1 MLTLLFFVLLSLK
14 KECFK
19 FWIKVVCFKTQLL
32 YLHFFLFLSLMSIFL
47 LTNAFT
53 RKMLGWLFQSKL
65 GRLAHFEVKQ
75 CPVKFCGDGCLSILR
90 IQQQRIP
97 DCGNRYAHVFRLGHT
112 LHLWSYV
119 TFHYFQQNLGYD
131 LCVCGSW
138 SNLKVC

>member
-1 MLTLLFFVLLSLK
+1 MANYFLFVLLSLK

-47 LTNAFT
+47 LTSAFT

-75 CPVKFCGDGCLSILR
+75 CPVKFCGDACLSIATT
-90 IQQQRIP
+90 
-97 DCGNRYAHVFRLGHT
+97 Y
-112 LHLWSYV
+112 S
-119 TFHYFQQNLGYD
+119 
-131 LCVCGSW
+131 
-138 SNLKVC
+138 